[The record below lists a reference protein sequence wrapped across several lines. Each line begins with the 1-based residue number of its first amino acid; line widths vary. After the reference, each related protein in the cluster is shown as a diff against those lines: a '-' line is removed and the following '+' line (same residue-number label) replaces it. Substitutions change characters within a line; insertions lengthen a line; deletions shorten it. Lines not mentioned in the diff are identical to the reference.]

1 MPTHHLE
8 KRIQGRD
15 NVTQVLPE
23 TVMFSKI
30 GGLMGDGPGVPIPWK
45 PCATSRLV
53 PLGLVRELLALT
65 LQLQHAHALTHQA
78 IDAKNEHGGELNEVK
93 HARTGREAVSLPTRP
108 YKSRPA
114 QRRSAILP
122 EGIVLSVC
130 AFMEYIS
137 TTTQPYIL

>member
-30 GGLMGDGPGVPIPWK
+30 GGLMGDGPGVLIPSR
-45 PCATSRLV
+45 PSATSRLLL
-53 PLGLVRELLALT
+53 LGLVRELLALT

-78 IDAKNEHGGELNEVK
+78 IHAKSEHVRELNEVK
-93 HARTGREAVSLPTRP
+93 HDRVCLGRVHTGDYHAAASP
-108 YKSRPA
+108 Y
-114 QRRSAILP
+114 RR
-122 EGIVLSVC
+122 
-130 AFMEYIS
+130 
-137 TTTQPYIL
+137 